1 MISALDLPRQTSAAA
16 AAPFKFRRDLWV
28 QPVQPISCQ
37 SGALALDVTGS

>member
-16 AAPFKFRRDLWV
+16 AALLKFRRDLWV

-37 SGALALDVTGS
+37 SGALALGVTGS